1 MPSRGGSDL
10 FYHLLYPLREYVSAF
25 NIFRYITFRTAYATV
40 TSLLICFVFGPAL
53 IRMLASRK
61 FLNGIRDYTPERHA
75 GKQGTPTM
83 GGIMIIIAVVVP
95 TLLWANLT
103 NTYIIISL
111 VATCWLG
118 AMGFVDDYLRVVKH
132 KPAGLVGKY
141 KVAGQALLGLVIG
154 TVLVAFPENPEL
166 ATKTTVPFFKNVF
179 PDLGIFYIPLV
190 ILVITGASNAVNL
203 ADGLDGLAVGM
214 FIFAGVA
221 FVGITYMT
229 GHAKFSSY
237 LNILYLRQAGELTIF
252 CGSLVGASLGFL
264 WFNAHPAEVFMG
276 DTGSLALGGALGTI
290 AILIK
295 KEILLAIVCGIFV
308 IEALSVIIQVV
319 SFRLTGKKVFKMA
332 PLHHHFEL
340 MNWPESKLVV
350 RFWILS
356 ALLAL
361 VTLSTLKLR

>member
-1 MPSRGGSDL
+1 L
-10 FYHLLYPLREYVSAF
+10 FYHLLYPLREYISAF

-40 TSLLICFVFGPAL
+40 TSLFICFVFGPAL
-53 IRMLASRK
+53 IRMLANRK
-61 FLNGIRDYTPERHA
+61 FLNGIRNHTPERHA

-83 GGIMIIIAVVVP
+83 GGIMIILAVVVP

-103 NTYIIISL
+103 NPYIIISV

-118 AMGFVDDYLRVVKH
+118 AMGFVDDYLRVVKC

-141 KVAGQALLGLVIG
+141 KVAGQALLGLAIG

-214 FIFAGVA
+214 FVFAGVA

-229 GHAKFSSY
+229 GHATFSSY
-237 LNILYLRQAGELTIF
+237 LNILYLKQAGELTIF

-264 WFNAHPAEVFMG
+264 WFNAHPARVFMG
-276 DTGSLALGGALGTI
+276 DTGSLALGGALGTV

-295 KEILLAIVCGIFV
+295 KEILLAMVCGIFV
-308 IEALSVIIQVV
+308 VEALSVIIQVI
-319 SFRLTGKKVFKMA
+319 SFRLTGRKVFKMA

-340 MNWPESKLVV
+340 MNWSESKLVV

-361 VTLSTLKLR
+361 FTLSTLKLR

>member
-1 MPSRGGSDL
+1 M
-10 FYHLLYPLREYVSAF
+10 FYHLLYPLREFVSAF

-40 TSLLICFVFGPAL
+40 TSLVICFVFGPVL
-53 IRMLASRK
+53 IRMLARRK
-61 FLNGIRDYTPERHA
+61 FLNGVRDYTPERHA

-83 GGIMIIIAVVVP
+83 GGIMIILAVVVP

-103 NTYIIISL
+103 NTYVIICV

-132 KPAGLVGKY
+132 KPAGLVGRY
-141 KVAGQALLGLVIG
+141 KVAGQALLGLAIG

-203 ADGLDGLAVGM
+203 ADGLDGLAIGM
-214 FIFAGVA
+214 FVFAGVA

-264 WFNAHPAEVFMG
+264 WFNAHPAQVFMG

-319 SFRLTGKKVFKMA
+319 CFRLTGRKVFRMA

>member
-1 MPSRGGSDL
+1 M
-10 FYHLLYPLREYVSAF
+10 FYHLLYPLKEYISVF
-25 NIFRYITFRTAYATV
+25 NVFRYITFRTAYATI
-40 TSLLICFVFGPAL
+40 TSLLICFILGPMI
-53 IRMLASRK
+53 IRYLRRK
-61 FLNGIRDYTPERHA
+61 NILNGVRSDTPGTHLA
-75 GKQGTPTM
+75 KQGTPTM
-83 GGIMIIIAVVVP
+83 GGILILLATIVP

-103 NTYIIISL
+103 NKYILICLLST
-111 VATCWLG
+111 AWLG
-118 AMGFVDDYLRVVKH
+118 LMGFIDDYLRVVKRQ
-132 KPAGLVGKY
+132 PTGLVGRY
-141 KVAGQALLGLVIG
+141 KIAGQALLGLVVG
-154 TVLVAFPENPEL
+154 TILVAFPDDPSI
-166 ATKTTVPFFKNVF
+166 ATKITVPFFKNVF
-179 PDLGIFYIPLV
+179 PELGIFYIPFV
-190 ILVITGASNAVNL
+190 ILVITGSSNAVNL
-203 ADGLDGLAVGM
+203 ADGLDGLAIGM
-214 FIFAGVA
+214 VAFAAAAFAGLSYV
-221 FVGITYMT
+221 T

-295 KEILLAIVCGIFV
+295 KEILLVIVGGIFV
-308 IEALSVIIQVV
+308 IEALSVIIQVL
-319 SFRLTGKKVFKMA
+319 SYRLLGKRVFKMA

-340 MNWPESKLVV
+340 LNWPESKLVV

>member
-1 MPSRGGSDL
+1 LLRGGSEV
-10 FYHLLYPLREYVSAF
+10 FYHLLYPLRDYISAF

-40 TSLLICFVFGPAL
+40 TSLFICFVFGPMIVKL
-53 IRMLASRK
+53 LRK
-61 FLNGIRDYTPERHA
+61 RNVLNGVRDYTPERHA

-95 TLLWANLT
+95 TLLWANLS
-103 NTYIIISL
+103 NKYILICLIS
-111 VATCWLG
+111 TCWLG
-118 AMGFVDDYLRVVKH
+118 IMGFIDDYLRVLKH
-132 KPAGLVGKY
+132 KPAGLVGRY
-141 KVAGQALLGLVIG
+141 KIAGQAILGLVVG
-154 TVLVAFPENPEL
+154 TILLAFPENPEI
-166 ATKTTVPFFKNVF
+166 ATKTTVPFFKNVM

-190 ILVITGASNAVNL
+190 IIVITGASNAVNL
-203 ADGLDGLAVGM
+203 ADGLDGLAIGM
-214 FIFAGVA
+214 FIFAAVA
-221 FVGITYMT
+221 FVGLTYVT
-229 GHAKFSSY
+229 GHVKFSDY
-237 LNILYLRQAGELTIF
+237 LNILYLRQAGELTVF
-252 CGSLVGASLGFL
+252 CGSLVGASVGFL

-290 AILIK
+290 AVLIK

-308 IEALSVIIQVV
+308 IEAVSVIIQVV
-319 SFRLTGKKVFKMA
+319 SFRLTGRKVFKMA